1 MRSGTRRFALI
12 ALSALAA
19 TWVPAGLRGQGAS
32 GLDLADL
39 QLPDGVLE
47 LSDVVA
53 YGGSGGG
60 VTALATTSFL
70 GAPAEVLFSATPAV
84 SGRREWLLAVQPD
97 QWSFAAALPALDNPV
112 LDGLVISGVV
122 LVATNREVT
131 LESGTLPDDEYWY
144 YREAFPQDE
153 FTLTLGPGVNLFG
166 TIPADGLP
174 ADHPLRAV
182 MDALGIESGGL
193 FLQGTL
199 GQSLSLL
206 GGGAP
211 GGALRD
217 LYLRAE
223 LPALRPPGSP
233 AWFRSGQLAL
243 ELTGDPSVRL
253 VGEVTVNIEDTD
265 LLFFLAASLART
277 GVSLAG
283 GLQAEDG
290 WQQPFGIPW
299 LVMNGVVAKIGITP
313 AGSIQ
318 LGFGGDMVIG
328 EKDIAV
334 AVAVALNAATGVPTN
349 FIFEGESEA
358 GFGLS
363 DLVMLQGR
371 MAAARRSAASAAGAG
386 PSGAS
391 SPAIPLD
398 ALPAVDFRDV
408 GLTFAP
414 RPEPDLGIERG
425 MAVRGRL
432 WLPLSA
438 DGEPTD
444 FAGVDVS
451 VSEDGVWARGDL
463 GAFELGP
470 LVWSDAELDLTATPD
485 DRHLLVSGEVE
496 LLGAR
501 QLVDVRFQRRSLSL
515 RTETRIHDMFTP
527 DISAVSEF
535 QLRDPAFQVDAVA
548 HADFGD
554 LVGPLVQDG
563 AALFAETGQEA
574 LGVARDASAAVDRAL
589 ADSEATLAELRQ
601 MLEAQ
606 RRAVGA
612 RRESARTDMQRAQSS
627 AQSALATRNQALR
640 SYRSTPARQVSLK
653 ARRLNA
659 YRTYHGRY
667 LVRAAAY
674 GAARARFATVDRV
687 YRAIPPPDEQ
697 LAVVTATEAVAR
709 LRSRLETMQAN
720 LAALEA
726 QYARLTDALQR
737 GEQLLLIEGAEFHA
751 GLEAAQRGDA
761 VEWRIRGEFA
771 GTPFDVEETLDFTD
785 SGAGAAGLLEALLF
799 R

>member
-12 ALSALAA
+12 ALVVLAA
-19 TWVPAGLRGQGAS
+19 AWAPSGLQAQATG
-32 GLDLADL
+32 GLDLSDL
-39 QLPDGVLE
+39 ELPDGLLE

-97 QWSFAAALPALDNPV
+97 EWSFAAALPGLDNPV

-131 LESGTLPDDEYWY
+131 LESATLPDDEYWY
-144 YREAFPQDE
+144 YREAFPRDE

-166 TIPADGLP
+166 TIPADALP

-211 GGALRD
+211 GGAVRD

-253 VGEVTVNIEDTD
+253 VGEVTVNIDETD

-313 AGSIQ
+313 TGSIQ

-371 MAAARRSAASAAGAG
+371 MAAARRAAASAAGAESAGAG
-386 PSGAS
+386 P
-391 SPAIPLD
+391 PAIPLD
-398 ALPAVDFRDV
+398 ALPPVDFRDV

-414 RPEPDLGIERG
+414 RPEPDLGVERG
-425 MAVRGRL
+425 MAIRGRL
-432 WLPLSA
+432 WLPVSA

-451 VSEDGVWARGDL
+451 VSEDGLWARGDL

-470 LVWSDAELDLTATPD
+470 LTWNDAELDLTATRD
-485 DRHLLVSGEVE
+485 DQHLLVTGEVE
-496 LLGAR
+496 LLGSR
-501 QLVDVRFQRRSLSL
+501 QLVDVQFARRTFSF
-515 RTETRIHDMFTP
+515 RTETRIHDMFTA

-535 QLRDPAFQVDAVA
+535 RLRDPAFQVDAVA

-554 LVGPLVQDG
+554 LVGPLVQQG
-563 AALFAETGQEA
+563 AGMFAGTGEEA
-574 LGVARDASAAVDRAL
+574 LGAARDASAAAGRAL
-589 ADSEATLAELRQ
+589 ADSEATLAELVRV
-601 MLEAQ
+601 LEAQ
-606 RRAVGA
+606 RRAAGE
-612 RRESARTDMQRAQSS
+612 RRESARGNMERALSS
-627 AQSALATRNQALR
+627 MRSALALRNRALR
-640 SYRSTPARQVSLK
+640 SYSATPRRQLSLR
-653 ARRLNA
+653 ASRLAA

-674 GAARARFATVDRV
+674 GAARARFATADRV
-687 YRAIPPPDEQ
+687 YRAVPPPDER
-697 LAVVTATEAVAR
+697 LAVIAASEAVAEVR
-709 LRSRLETMQAN
+709 ARLETMQAN
-720 LAALEA
+720 LAALED
-726 QYARLTDALQR
+726 QYRRVSDALQR
-737 GEQLLLIEGAEFHA
+737 GEQLLLIERAEFHA
-751 GLEAAQRGDA
+751 GLEAAQRGEA
-761 VEWRIRGEFA
+761 VQWSIQGAFA
-771 GTPFDVEETLDFTD
+771 GSPFEIEETLDFTD
-785 SGAGAAGLLEALLF
+785 AGAGAAGLLEALLF